1 MLQTGARRLMKN
13 STEVKNCTEVKNSI
27 KKCIKIKKESNM
39 KTTIQILMHTQILLF
54 LMHDLG
60 GLVWCVAL
68 GASAKQTSFLLYIV

>member
-1 MLQTGARRLMKN
+1 
-13 STEVKNCTEVKNSI
+13 
-27 KKCIKIKKESNM
+27 M

-68 GASAKQTSFLLYIV
+68 GASAKQISFLLYIV